1 MKTVLLIWVIV
12 QTLMMIGGW
21 SITFLDRKKGK
32 KRKLGYLLVAIGN
45 FMMAAFFVYLWIH

>member
-1 MKTVLLIWVIV
+1 MKTALLIWVIV

-45 FMMAAFFVYLWIH
+45 FMMAAFFIYLWIK